1 MDTMEEDVLDAT
13 LQVCKDIREREK
25 LEHSQSSPAK
35 YVLGMGA

>member
-1 MDTMEEDVLDAT
+1 MDTIEEDVLDAT

-25 LEHSQSSPAK
+25 LEHSQSSPEK